1 MTTVNNASNW
11 LLALLMPQ
19 INITHLEDSCQIAGD
34 VYKILL
40 IDCSASINI
49 IINI

>member
-11 LLALLMPQ
+11 LLALLIPQ
-19 INITHLEDSCQIAGD
+19 INITHLEESCHIEGD

-40 IDCSASINI
+40 MDNNPAVHL
-49 IINI
+49 

>member
-19 INITHLEDSCQIAGD
+19 INITRLEDSCQIAGD

-40 IDCSASINI
+40 MHDNLAVHL
-49 IINI
+49 

>member
-11 LLALLMPQ
+11 LLALLIPQ

-34 VYKILL
+34 VYTILL
-40 IDCSASINI
+40 MDDNLAVHL
-49 IINI
+49 